1 MNNELS
7 NSQTL
12 VFLEILQILRDE
24 KNILTRKKIYEF
36 YIDEKLNNK
45 ISLNLEKRTFVE
57 KLNGTFDE
65 IGFLVEEFNLQ
76 ESLFP
81 LYSDTIRRVWIS
93 LQKDIEREQN
103 ERKKQDP
110 NYVRFGYYFTQLA
123 INAKKYRDSN
133 NLQEPGF
140 TDLRNLK

>member
-76 ESLFP
+76 ESLFSYFYLRIYFKFLRSVNP
-81 LYSDTIRRVWIS
+81 GSCRLFESLYFFAFIANCV
-93 LQKDIEREQN
+93 K
-103 ERKKQDP
+103 
-110 NYVRFGYYFTQLA
+110 
-123 INAKKYRDSN
+123 
-133 NLQEPGF
+133 
-140 TDLRNLK
+140 